1 MELDPHT
8 LQKILDRI
16 KQQMRCP
23 QCGKSVL
30 IDFASV
36 RVVSDDAMLLQ
47 LKCDSCNAFIVLH
60 ASLQGMEQV
69 KAQLKEEAV
78 NASSTLEVSKEELM
92 TLNAA
97 LQQSGGSFDKLFE
110 EYGGKSEE

>member
-1 MELDPHT
+1 
-8 LQKILDRI
+8 
-16 KQQMRCP
+16 MRCP
-23 QCGKSVL
+23 QCGKNVP

-78 NASSTLEVSKEELM
+78 LAGEEVVNASSTLEVSKEELT
-92 TLNAA
+92 TLSAA
-97 LQQSGGSFDKLFE
+97 LEQSGGSFDKLFE
-110 EYGGKSEE
+110 EYGSGK